1 MFGKSKSYITIETA
15 IEYYSKSFTIIQ
27 GIIEDLFMLENR
39 ITILGQSITI
49 TDLQS
54 VEYSA
59 IQ

>member
-54 VEYSA
+54 VECSA

>member
-39 ITILGQSITI
+39 ITILRTI
-49 TDLQS
+49 NH
-54 VEYSA
+54 YN
-59 IQ
+59 